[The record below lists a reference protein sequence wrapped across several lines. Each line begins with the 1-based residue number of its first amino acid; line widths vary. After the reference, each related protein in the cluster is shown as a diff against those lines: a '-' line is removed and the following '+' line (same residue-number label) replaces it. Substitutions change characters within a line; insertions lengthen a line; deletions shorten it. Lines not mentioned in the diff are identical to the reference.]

1 MSEIRNDLLSLETYS
16 VVLFGSCVTGDY
28 TSRSDIDIA
37 VITKNEDKSKNSK
50 LLFELLGKIPPQY
63 DLKIFELLPLHVKI
77 SVIERYIVIF
87 GNAVDISYYFYKY
100 RKLWSKVRHRY
111 ESNLF
116 TSAQE
121 QRDGFER
128 LKRLKKVL
136 KNE

>member
-1 MSEIRNDLLSLETYS
+1 M
-16 VVLFGSCVTGDY
+16 FGSCVTGGY

-37 VITKNEDKSKNSK
+37 VITKNEDRSENSQ

-63 DLKIFELLPLHVKI
+63 DLKIFELLPLPVKI
-77 SVIERYIVIF
+77 SVIERYVVIF
-87 GNAVDISYYFYKY
+87 GDAVDISYYFYKY

-121 QRDGFER
+121 QRAGLER
-128 LKRLKKVL
+128 LKRLKKY
-136 KNE
+136 